1 MTEELLVSATG
12 RETRLALVSDRRL
25 RELVIEAPEAVSVVG
40 ALYWGRVKK
49 VVPGIGA
56 AFVDCGLARDAFL
69 AARDA
74 GAPGDPAP
82 IERRVH
88 EGEALVVQVVKDP
101 VDEKGARVSALPAF
115 AGRYL
120 VYTPRGEGITVSR
133 RIDDTVERD
142 RLVGLIQRIGPPPG
156 GLILRTAAAGAG
168 RDALADDLARLH
180 DRWAEIEAA
189 RQAISAK
196 ESRSAPARL
205 DRPLDPVSRY
215 LERTRVPPD
224 WVVID
229 DPALLAAA
237 RRACADTAPD
247 MCLESHGGPEPLFAR
262 HDLEAQIAAALEPTV
277 DLPSGARLAIEQ
289 TQALCAID
297 VDTGR
302 FTGPSGRDD
311 TVLRTNLEAARE
323 IAWQLRLRDIGGV
336 VVIDFITMDAPAH
349 RAEVVA
355 ALRHALADDPV
366 AARVIGL
373 SPIGLVELTRA
384 RVRAPLSRRLTEP
397 CASCQGSGRVK
408 TARAVAAEI
417 LRAAAAEARAEP
429 GRRLSITAAPEV
441 VAALDGEGGLAEIE
455 SLAGTTVALTAAPDW
470 PRESFEVAAC

>member
-1 MTEELLVSATG
+1 MTEELLVSTIG
-12 RETRLALVSDRRL
+12 RETRLALVSDGRL

-74 GAPGDPAP
+74 GVPGDPAP

-101 VDEKGARVSALPAF
+101 VDEKGARVTAWPAF

-120 VYTPRGEGITVSR
+120 VYTPRGEGLSVSR

-142 RLVGLIQRIGPPPG
+142 RLVGLVQRIGPPPG

-189 RQAISAK
+189 RQLAS
-196 ESRSAPARL
+196 SDGPPARL
-205 DRPLDPVSRY
+205 DRPLDPVARY
-215 LERTRVPPD
+215 LERMREPPD
-224 WVVID
+224 LVVID
-229 DPALLAAA
+229 DPSLLAEA
-237 RRACADTAPD
+237 RRACGDTVPD
-247 MCLESHGGPEPLFAR
+247 MRLESHGGPGPLFAR
-262 HDLEAQIAAALEPTV
+262 HDLEAQIAAALEPNV

-289 TQALCAID
+289 TRALCAID
-297 VDTGR
+297 VDTAR

-355 ALRHALADDPV
+355 ALRHVLADDPV

-373 SPIGLVELTRA
+373 SPIGLVELTRT
-384 RVRAPLSRRLTEP
+384 RVRAPLSRRLTEA

-455 SLAGTTVALTAAPDW
+455 SLAGTTVTFTAAPDR

>member
-1 MTEELLVSATG
+1 MTEELLVSTTG
-12 RETRLALVSDRRL
+12 RETRLALVSDGRL
-25 RELVIEAPEAVSVVG
+25 RELVIEAPETLSVVG

-49 VVPGIGA
+49 VAPGIGA

-101 VDEKGARVSALPAF
+101 VDEKGARVTAWPAF

-120 VYTPRGEGITVSR
+120 VYTPRGEGVSVSR
-133 RIDDTVERD
+133 RIDDTDERD
-142 RLVGLIQRIGPPPG
+142 RLVGLVDEIGPPSG
-156 GLILRTAAAGAG
+156 RLILRTAAAGADH
-168 RDALADDLARLH
+168 DALADDLARLR

-189 RQAISAK
+189 RHLAA
-196 ESRSAPARL
+196 ADGPPARL
-205 DRPLDPVSRY
+205 DRPLDPISRY
-215 LERTRVPPD
+215 LERVREPPD
-224 WVVID
+224 RVVID
-229 DPALLAAA
+229 DAALLAAA
-237 RRACADTAPD
+237 RRACADTAPH
-247 MCLESHGGPEPLFAR
+247 MLLERHGGSEALFAR

-336 VVIDFITMDAPAH
+336 VVIDFITMDTPAH

-366 AARVIGL
+366 PARVIGL

-397 CASCQGSGRVK
+397 CGSCQGSGRVK

-429 GRRLSITAAPEV
+429 GRRLSITAAPDV
-441 VAALDGEGGLAEIE
+441 VAALDGAAGGGLAEIE

-470 PRESFEVAAC
+470 PREAFEVAAC

>member
-1 MTEELLVSATG
+1 MTEELLVSAAG
-12 RETRLALVSDRRL
+12 RETRLALVSDGRL

-74 GAPGDPAP
+74 GAPDDPAP

-101 VDEKGARVSALPAF
+101 VDEKGARVTALPAF

-120 VYTPRGEGITVSR
+120 VYTPRGEGLSVSR
-133 RIDDTVERD
+133 RIEDTGERD
-142 RLVGLIQRIGPPPG
+142 RLIGLVEQIGPPSG
-156 GLILRTAAAGAG
+156 RLILRTAAAGAD
-168 RDALADDLARLH
+168 REALADDLARLV

-189 RQAISAK
+189 RQAMD
-196 ESRSAPARL
+196 EPPARL

-215 LERTRVPPD
+215 LERTREPPD
-224 WVVID
+224 RVVID
-229 DPALLAAA
+229 DPALLAEA
-237 RRACADTAPD
+237 RRARADTAPD
-247 MCLESHGGPEPLFAR
+247 MRLESHGGPEPLFAR

-336 VVIDFITMDAPAH
+336 VVVDFITMDAPAH

-455 SLAGTTVALTAAPDW
+455 SLAGTTVTFTAAPDW